1 MKFIFLSSCF
11 MSLVLLFFSPGQA
24 KVEEDLITVFVP
36 SVPGI
41 EKLISERAPESKDKG
56 QKSIWKNDDI
66 PEADILMSLMKPQ
79 AYLASAM
86 DMPQSFAMIFQAD
99 QALSSEEKPVRKDL
113 LGDVE
118 EIRYL
123 DKKAWGANVAL
134 PEPGLYQFIMESK
147 PFWDEK
153 KNKYFQ
159 QSAKLYLPVLS
170 NGSGWDKAVSQD
182 LEIVPLTRPY
192 GLQNPAFF
200 SARLVK
206 NGKAVEDTPVYAGRL
221 NVNKKSSP
229 SRWLEQMESRTDQ
242 AGIFSFVLNES
253 GWWYCEA
260 TVQGEPLKGT
270 DGEMKEVRKSAII
283 WLYVEKKS

>member
-1 MKFIFLSSCF
+1 MKFIFLPGYF
-11 MSLVLLFFSPGQA
+11 LALLLVLFSNGQA
-24 KVEEDLITVFVP
+24 RADDDITTVFVP

-41 EKLISERAPESKDKG
+41 EKLLSESLAGAKNKG
-56 QKSIWKNDDI
+56 EKSIWKNDDI
-66 PEADILMSLMKPQ
+66 PEADILMSLMQPQ
-79 AYLASAM
+79 AYQAWDM
-86 DMPQSFAMIFQAD
+86 DMPQSLALFFQAD
-99 QALSSEEKPVRKDL
+99 KEDGLAESPARKDL

-123 DKKAWGANVAL
+123 NKKAWGANVAL
-134 PEPGLYQFIMESK
+134 PEPGLYQFIMEGK
-147 PFWDEK
+147 PFWNEK
-153 KNKYFQ
+153 KNEFFQ

-200 SARLVK
+200 SAMLVK
-206 NGKAVEDTPVYAGRL
+206 NGKAVSNAQVMAGRL
-221 NVNKKSSP
+221 NVNKKASP
-229 SRWLEQMESRTDQ
+229 SRWHGQMETRTDQ
-242 AGIFSFVLNES
+242 AGIFSFVLNEA

-260 TVQGEPLKGT
+260 SIKGEPLKGT
-270 DGEMKEVRKSAII
+270 DGQMKEARKSAII